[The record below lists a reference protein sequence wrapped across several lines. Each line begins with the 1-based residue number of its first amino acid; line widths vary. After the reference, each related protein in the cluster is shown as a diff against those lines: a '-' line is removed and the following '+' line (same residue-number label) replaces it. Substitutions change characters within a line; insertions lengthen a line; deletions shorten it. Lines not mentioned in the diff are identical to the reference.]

1 MIRVR
6 ITRQTVALK
15 RNVRVGEVLDLP
27 DADARQLLGSGKAV
41 KAEAATQQ
49 APAGAAKPPKRAT
62 RQLSLK
68 RQTS

>member
-41 KAEAATQQ
+41 KAEAA
-49 APAGAAKPPKRAT
+49 AEPAVQAKPAPKRTT